1 MAKWDLSKLKMR
13 EGLKGDVETL
23 LECYLADLEYWCGDM
38 DINGINFVTAGTPE
52 FATLEDANAWR
63 VRVKAV
69 LKEFRDA
76 DL

>member
-13 EGLKGDVETL
+13 EGLKGDIESL
-23 LECYLADLEYWCGDM
+23 LECYLADLTYWVEAYDY
-38 DINGINFVTAGTPE
+38 DTINSITAGTPE
-52 FATLEDANAWR
+52 FATLEDARAWR

-76 DL
+76 L